1 MERRVKK
8 TRLEEMRKGV
18 RKGRN
23 VEGRGEKQGRP
34 GAPVITCRDNRSAH
48 GLKAAAITFFFQAIL
63 SDNFCN
69 QMKMVINHV
78 YEIILSNKF

>member
-48 GLKAAAITFFFQAIL
+48 GLKASCHYFLF
-63 SDNFCN
+63 SG
-69 QMKMVINHV
+69 K
-78 YEIILSNKF
+78 IIR